1 MCISADEYK
10 AYGKQWFLDVAN
22 VPNLAIEL
30 KEAMSQ
36 NSVTRFK
43 CRLMSFDLVL
53 INKLG
58 YVSFDKQGNEILFN
72 LLSNRNDRGS
82 MILTTNLS
90 FDKWDEVFHDTN
102 LARVLVDRL
111 THKAHI
117 LDMSGDSYRV
127 KETREFMG
135 ISGS

>member
-1 MCISADEYK
+1 MRVL
-10 AYGKQWFLDVAN
+10 FTN
-22 VPNLAIEL
+22 VPNLVIEL

-36 NSVTRFK
+36 NDVTRLKRRF
-43 CRLMSFDLVL
+43 MSFDLVL
-53 INKLG
+53 IDELG
-58 YVSFDKQGNEILFN
+58 YISFDKQGNEILFN

-102 LARVLVDRL
+102 LAGALVDRL
-111 THKAHI
+111 THEAHI

-127 KETREFMG
+127 KETREFMS